1 MEIVNRVLGPVQTN
15 CYILMDQGHALII
28 DPGAPIQDLDAILD
42 AHQCQL
48 DAICLTHAHFDHIGG
63 IPSILEKYPVDVYV
77 HPKEVS
83 FFADTKLNVSQ
94 AFMQPFSFACEPKA
108 LKEGKQT
115 IGSFDLDVLYTPG
128 HSVGSLCILYKDIL
142 FSGDTLFMG
151 SIGRTDMVTGSYSE
165 IIHSLEKLK
174 ALKLNYYVLPGHGPQ
189 SSLDDEKQWNSYMR

>member
-77 HPKEVS
+77 HPKEFS

-174 ALKLNYYVLPGHGPQ
+174 ALKFNYYVLPGHGPQ

>member
-77 HPKEVS
+77 HPKEFS

-174 ALKLNYYVLPGHGPQ
+174 TLKLNYYVLPGHGPQ

>member
-63 IPSILEKYPVDVYV
+63 IPFILEKYPVDVYV
-77 HPKEVS
+77 HPKEFS

-174 ALKLNYYVLPGHGPQ
+174 ALKLNYYVLPGHGAQ

>member
-77 HPKEVS
+77 HPKEFS

-165 IIHSLEKLK
+165 IIHSLEKLN